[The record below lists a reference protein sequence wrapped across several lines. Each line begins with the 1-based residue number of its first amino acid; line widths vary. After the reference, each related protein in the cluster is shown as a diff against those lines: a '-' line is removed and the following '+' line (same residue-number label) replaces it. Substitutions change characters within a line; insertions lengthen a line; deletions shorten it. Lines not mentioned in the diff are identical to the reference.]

1 MDKAWGKGRLI
12 VEGGEAAGCWVWL
25 VPQGRGGGGQSR
37 EALEHLGRSELQQQ
51 RPSPE
56 APVPTPTLVLSSP
69 NEELFQLK
77 APGAG
82 PAAPAV
88 LAGLQQPPLGAFIPA
103 PWPAWAVLRGR
114 GPRCHIRLGSESWKP
129 GLGLTP
135 SPLPA

>member
-1 MDKAWGKGRLI
+1 MLGVAGASREGWGGSPGRL
-12 VEGGEAAGCWVWL
+12 WSVW
-25 VPQGRGGGGQSR
+25 GDQSSSSS
-37 EALEHLGRSELQQQ
+37 A
-51 RPSPE
+51 RPPE

-103 PWPAWAVLRGR
+103 PWPAWAVLRGG